1 VARSARAECPA
12 RRRPRRRQAERTA
25 ETRAK
30 VIAAVID
37 CVGDL
42 GYTGATAVEIT
53 RRAGVTWGAVQHHFG
68 GKDGLY
74 LAVVEHSFARFASR
88 LSGIAI
94 EDQSLE
100 KRASIFVDGAWQHF
114 SSATYRATFEIL
126 LNHLGREDRPPRGTW
141 QQQLF
146 RSWDRIWMEFLG
158 DAPISRRRHHVLQH
172 YTISVLSGL
181 ASSLVLAGPGARL
194 HPTELDLLK
203 DSLARELT
211 GDVR

>member
-1 VARSARAECPA
+1 MARGARAEGPA
-12 RRRPRRRQAERTA
+12 RRRPRRSQAERTT

-42 GYTGATAVEIT
+42 GYAGATAVEIT
-53 RRAGVTWGAVQHHFG
+53 GRAGVTWGA
-68 GKDGLY
+68 
-74 LAVVEHSFARFASR
+74 AFAHFASR
-88 LSGIAI
+88 LSDLAI

-100 KRASIFVDGAWQHF
+100 TRVSLFVDGAWQHF

-126 LNHLGREDRPPRGTW
+126 LNHLGREDRPPGGSW
-141 QQQLF
+141 QQQLL

-158 DAPISRRRHHVLQH
+158 DAPIPRRRHPILQH

-194 HPTELDLLK
+194 HASELDLLK
-203 DSLARELT
+203 DSLTRELT
-211 GDVR
+211 RDVR

>member
-1 VARSARAECPA
+1 MARRAHAEGPV
-12 RRRPRRRQAERTA
+12 RRRPRRSQAERTA

-42 GYTGATAVEIT
+42 GYAGATAVEIT
-53 RRAGVTWGAVQHHFG
+53 GRAGVTWGAVQHQFG
-68 GKDGLY
+68 GKDGLF
-74 LAVVEHSFARFASR
+74 LAVVEDSFAHFASL
-88 LSGIAI
+88 LSDLAI

-100 KRASIFVDGAWQHF
+100 TRVSLFVDGAWQHF

-126 LNHLGREDRPPRGTW
+126 LNHLGREDRPPGGSW

-158 DAPISRRRHHVLQH
+158 DAPIPRRRHPILQH

-194 HPTELDLLK
+194 HASELDLLK
-203 DSLARELT
+203 DSLTRELT
-211 GDVR
+211 RDVR